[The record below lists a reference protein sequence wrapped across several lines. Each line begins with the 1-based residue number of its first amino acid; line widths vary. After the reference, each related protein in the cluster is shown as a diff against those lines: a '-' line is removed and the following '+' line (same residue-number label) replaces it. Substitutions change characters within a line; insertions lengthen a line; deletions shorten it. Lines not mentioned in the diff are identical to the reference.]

1 MQQTTPMQSA
11 GPFPT
16 AWRIA
21 SVWLGIAALCFLST
35 PLRAETTPL
44 LLQDHPLVGSLW
56 ETESGRRVDE
66 SELTAAARAAH
77 WVLLGEKHDNPEHHR
92 LQARMVAAVAGGG
105 RKPAIVWE
113 MAGPDQA
120 EALAAARLETVD
132 RLGAALEWEAR
143 GWSTW
148 AIYQPIA
155 EAALSHGLK
164 MYPGNPSPETTRRVG
179 REETLSASLVEQ
191 LDWDRGYDAD
201 QLAALTDLLAVS
213 HCGAL
218 PESALAPMA
227 DVQRLRDAWMA
238 SSLRRADSGGGAI
251 LIAGA
256 EHVREDRGVPWRLE
270 ETVFSLAFVEVS
282 EGEDQARN
290 YRAFDP
296 RLFDFVWFTAKVEE
310 RDWCAQFRKTSQD

>member
-1 MQQTTPMQSA
+1 MRLT
-11 GPFPT
+11 
-16 AWRIA
+16 RIRPA
-21 SVWLGIAALCFLST
+21 SLALAALCLLSA
-35 PLRAETTPL
+35 PLQAEPTPL

-56 ETESGRRVDE
+56 ETKSGRRVDE

-92 LQARMVAAVAGGG
+92 LQARMVAAVAAAG
-105 RKPAIVWE
+105 RKPAVVWE
-113 MAGPDQA
+113 MAGPGQA

-132 RLGAALEWEAR
+132 ALGTALEWEAR
-143 GWSTW
+143 GWNSW

-155 EAALSHGLK
+155 EAALSHGLE

-179 REETLSASLVEQ
+179 RGETLSPTLVER
-191 LDWDRGYDAD
+191 LDWDRGYDKE
-201 QLAALTDLLAVS
+201 QLAALTDLLAVA
-213 HCGAL
+213 HCHAL

-238 SSLRRADSGGGAI
+238 SSLRRADSGAGAI
-251 LIAGA
+251 LIAGT

-282 EGEDQARN
+282 EGKNLARD
-290 YRAFDP
+290 YHAFDP
-296 RLFDFVWFTAKVEE
+296 RLFDFIWFTAKVEE